1 VPTRAKAEA
10 GATAAAAS
18 AATLAWHPSRSKWL
32 IAFCVMLAALL
43 PLLDGTI
50 VNVSLPYMQRT
61 FGVDLDHISWVLTS
75 YLVSSGIVIPLTG
88 WIAARIGRKRYFL
101 ISVVAFVIASAL
113 CGAAASLPAMVVF
126 RFVQGAAGAA
136 VVPTSQ
142 AILMEVFPPAE
153 HALAMAVWG
162 MGMMVAPVMGPT
174 IGGWITENW
183 TWRWNFYI
191 NLPVGA
197 IAFALVY
204 MFIED
209 PPYLRR
215 SARAQDKVDYP
226 AIAYLVLGLSLL
238 QIVLD
243 RGQRSGWFAAPWVVG
258 FTLCSVAFLSL
269 LVIRETR
276 VANPVLDLRVFRLR
290 SFRLGVSLL
299 VMTVFVVF
307 GVNLMNPVF
316 LQQLMGYGPAKA
328 GYTVAVRGLG
338 VMVSM
343 LVVGQL
349 SRMGYRTVRLVGVGF
364 FTIAF
369 ANWQMAR
376 WDVHVSSRG
385 LIEPI
390 FLSGIGAG
398 MVFPNLSALS
408 LSFVQRE
415 RMGYAT
421 GLFNMMR
428 NMGSAFGV
436 SAATNLLL
444 NRERAHY
451 RALLAGAVLSQA
463 SPARRAAALSA
474 IRSRADLL
482 AFHDVYQ
489 ALALVALMLFI
500 PALWLPRAV
509 AADSRK
515 AAAGGSGQVPL
526 PGGSEQR

>member
-1 VPTRAKAEA
+1 MAV
-10 GATAAAAS
+10 TAPSAAAS
-18 AATLAWHPSRSKWL
+18 AWRPSRSKWL

-43 PLLDGTI
+43 PLLDSTI
-50 VNVSLPYMQRT
+50 VNVSLPYMQRS

-88 WIAARIGRKRYFL
+88 WISARMGRKRYFL
-101 ISVVAFVIASAL
+101 SSVVAFLLASAL
-113 CGAAASLPAMVVF
+113 CGAAVSLPAMVVF

-183 TWRWNFYI
+183 NWRWNFYI

-197 IAFALVY
+197 IAFLLVY

-215 SARAQDKVDYP
+215 GARAQGKVDYP
-226 AIAYLVLGLSLL
+226 AIAYLVLGLGLL
-238 QIVLD
+238 QTVLD

-258 FTLCSVAFLSL
+258 FTACSALFLTL
-269 LVIRETR
+269 LVIREAR
-276 VANPVLDLRVFRLR
+276 VANPVLDLRVFKLR

-307 GVNLMNPVF
+307 GVNLMNPLF

-328 GYTVAVRGLG
+328 GYTVAARGLG
-338 VMVSM
+338 VMASM
-343 LVVGQL
+343 VLVGQF
-349 SRMGYRTVRLVGVGF
+349 SRMGYRTIPLAGVGF
-364 FTIAF
+364 VTIAF
-369 ANWQMAR
+369 ANRRMAH
-376 WDVHVSSRG
+376 WG
-385 LIEPI
+385 LHTSAHALTWPI
-390 FLSGIGAG
+390 FLSGVGAG

-444 NRERAHY
+444 SRRHAHY
-451 RALLAGAVLSQA
+451 QSLLA
-463 SPARRAAALSA
+463 AAALSQA
-474 IRSRADLL
+474 APAQRSTLLAGIRNRADLL
-482 AFHDVYQ
+482 AFHNVYQ
-489 ALALVALMLFI
+489 ALALVALLLFV
-500 PALWLPRAV
+500 PALWLTRAV
-509 AADSRK
+509 AADGRR
-515 AAAGGSGQVPL
+515 AAAAEGRQAGL
-526 PGGSEQR
+526 ADDREKR